1 MATTR
6 TVQVGSH
13 IAKIPFGGATI
24 PLGFLASHRKKNH
37 VICMS
42 NYGFVVRTEPGSDK
56 KINMV
61 CECVTPRAVK
71 KLRQVGVVGFEK
83 LGEEWLAAEKIKIAE
98 AEERCRQE
106 GYAAALDAKCP
117 YPADTDQELAW
128 QEGRSKKKS
137 ESEKI
142 LDPETRTSGG

>member
-13 IAKIPFGGATI
+13 IAKIPFGGANI

-37 VICMS
+37 SICQS
-42 NYGFVVRTEPGSDK
+42 NYGFIVRTEPGSDK

-61 CECVTPRAVK
+61 CGCVTPRAAK
-71 KLRQVGVVGFEK
+71 KLRQVGVAAFEQ

-98 AEERCRQE
+98 HEERCRRE
-106 GYAAALDAKCP
+106 GYEAAPDAVCP
-117 YPADTDQELAW
+117 YPAETDQALAW
-128 QEGRSKKKS
+128 GEGHRRKKA
-137 ESEKI
+137 ESAV
-142 LDPETRTSGG
+142 L